1 MLMRGAL
8 QGMRGSNVSS
18 SARAASLGEASPRK
32 LSACAGKSLRSIACA
47 NASMGCNMGRGI
59 SAISNVSRRG
69 LALEMSECLDDLD
82 FGLSSSGRFTTG
94 SVARLSSRVEVRR
107 SEVKSDRKRWS
118 EAKAAPVAGGRA
130 AEILA
135 ARLRPDAP
143 SVAKIVTRAQHS
155 KECALSGS
163 GASTSKRTR

>member
-1 MLMRGAL
+1 MLTRGAL

-32 LSACAGKSLRSIACA
+32 LSACAGKSLRSMACA
-47 NASMGCNMGRGI
+47 NASMGCNMGRGV

-94 SVARLSSRVEVRR
+94 SVARLSS
-107 SEVKSDRKRWS
+107 
-118 EAKAAPVAGGRA
+118 
-130 AEILA
+130 LA

-163 GASTSKRTR
+163 GASTSKRTRGVRS